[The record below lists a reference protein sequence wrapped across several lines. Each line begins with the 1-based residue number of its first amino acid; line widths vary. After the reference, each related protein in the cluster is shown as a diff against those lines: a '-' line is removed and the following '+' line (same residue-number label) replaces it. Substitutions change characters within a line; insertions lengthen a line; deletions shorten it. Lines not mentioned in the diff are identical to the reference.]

1 MKLSI
6 ALLIPVLA
14 LSMSSV
20 SAQHGHRDASAHVHG
35 ASQLSL
41 VQDRLTLLIE
51 FETPAINI
59 VGFEHAPQHEAE
71 HDAIKSALLQ
81 LQEPDSILRLSALN
95 CELVQSHAAATGQF
109 TDISA
114 NHGGDDHSHARSH
127 THSHAHSHAH
137 SHVHSHASNE
147 HAGFRVIFELQ
158 CDNESTPAEMA
169 VTAFRNFAG
178 LEAVDVQWALSRTQ
192 GAQRLSRPQSNLRLR

>member
-1 MKLSI
+1 MKLTI

-14 LSMSSV
+14 LSMASA
-20 SAQHGHRDASAHVHG
+20 SAQHVHRDASAHVHG

-59 VGFEHAPQHEAE
+59 VGFEHAPQHKAE
-71 HDAIKSALLQ
+71 RNSIQSALLK

-95 CELVQSHAAATGQF
+95 CDLVQSHAVATGQF

-114 NHGGDDHSHARSH
+114 THGALEADHSNAPP
-127 THSHAHSHAH
+127 
-137 SHVHSHASNE
+137 HASGG
-147 HAGFRVIFELQ
+147 HAGFKVIFELQ
-158 CDNESTPAEMA
+158 CHNESTPAELT
-169 VTAFRNFAG
+169 VTAFGNFAG
-178 LEAVDVQWALSRTQ
+178 IEAVDVQWALSRTQ
-192 GAQRLSRPQSNLRLR
+192 GAQRLSRPQSSLRLL